1 MGKTNVSSK
10 EYQLL
15 KIFFDQSYEQYVTMR
30 SFYGDKELEPEE
42 KVIEYVKS
50 IVNVP
55 YSHFV
60 DYLSCVPHHVIADTE
75 IPQHSNLETA
85 SITLCNAFFEKG
97 FPICDTMA
105 EIGKIID
112 PQEKDN
118 GAHSKYGET
127 GIKLAQIYG
136 LSFLRADG
144 KWDLTYVGKIFHN
157 LTETECKKF
166 RVRSILRNNFF
177 SQLVL
182 DAMKKDIVLND
193 YLSPLFK
200 PTTCHRRSSNIRKVL
215 DEIVTECRNDNVD
228 LKNIIK
234 DSDENEDN
242 AFSLSNSYADSTRL
256 LPLSALLT
264 KPFLLLAGI
273 SGTGKSRI
281 VRELARACWKPD
293 SEEFKAHKPSNFE
306 MIQVKPNWHDSSEL
320 LGYVSRIGG
329 KPEFVAGDFLRFIV
343 KAWENRNVPC
353 FLCLDEMN
361 LAPVE
366 QYFAEYLSVIETR
379 KLENGEIV
387 TDPILKVNVEQWYI
401 DLIHKLTSDEILS
414 KQFLERGIAI
424 PQNLFVVG
432 TVNMDETTFSFSRKV
447 LDRAMTIEMNEVDLE
462 GGLENDGGDGFGYIG
477 EALHVQFVEGKDVYS
492 DYKELCDK
500 VITYLKSVNE
510 KLEGTPFKI
519 AYRTRNEFLVYA
531 VNRWLLSDGQDVF
544 LNAIDE
550 MTSMKILSRIEGDVD
565 KVGSVLDDLKSLL
578 EGAFGESE
586 LKTSSVSLSKLKEMT
601 KKLEKTQYTSFW
613 L

>member
-1 MGKTNVSSK
+1 MSNYKQ
-10 EYQLL
+10 EDLL
-15 KIFFDQSYEQYVTMR
+15 F
-30 SFYGDKELEPEE
+30 P
-42 KVIEYVKS
+42 S
-50 IVNVP
+50 IM
-55 YSHFV
+55 
-60 DYLSCVPHHVIADTE
+60 I
-75 IPQHSNLETA
+75 
-85 SITLCNAFFEKG
+85 
-97 FPICDTMA
+97 
-105 EIGKIID
+105 IGKYGGQMDTTTLISELMVILSPD
-112 PQEKDN
+112 GSDLESYN
-118 GAHSKYGET
+118 GRNDTIFSQTVRNLRAHIPSTKGLQKYFDVAKGDD
-127 GIKLAQIYG
+127 GIKLSDYG
-136 LSFLRADG
+136 QNMYEMISSYSCDR
-144 KWDLTYVGKIFHN
+144 
-157 LTETECKKF
+157 
-166 RVRSILRNNFF
+166 
-177 SQLVL
+177 
-182 DAMKKDIVLND
+182 
-193 YLSPLFK
+193 K
-200 PTTCHRRSSNIRKVL
+200 PIRKFETL
-215 DEIVTECRNDNVD
+215 SI
-228 LKNIIK
+228 
-234 DSDENEDN
+234 NER
-242 AFSLSNSYADSTRL
+242 FSFV
-256 LPLSALLT
+256 PALLT

-293 SEEFKAHKPSNFE
+293 SEQFKAHKPSNFE

-320 LGYVSRIGG
+320 LGYVSRISG

-343 KAWENRNVPC
+343 KAWGNRNVPY

-379 KLENGEIV
+379 KLENDEIV
-387 TDPILKVNVEQWYI
+387 TDPILKVDAEQWYI

-477 EALHVQFVEGKDVYS
+477 EALHAQFVEGKDVYS

-500 VITYLKSVNE
+500 VISYLKSVNE

-550 MTSMKILSRIEGDVD
+550 MTSMKILSRIEGDAD

-586 LKTSSVSLSKLKEMT
+586 LKTSSVSLFKLKEMM

>member
-1 MGKTNVSSK
+1 MLSTNTDSPSSQGATQKVSALR
-10 EYQLL
+10 YLFAL
-15 KIFFDQSYEQYVTMR
+15 DRFYVFHKKDCDVKSPDKNLFVKYVGEIVKLSD
-30 SFYGDKELEPEE
+30 SFYTSNFYLGLNQDSDY
-42 KVIEYVKS
+42 KVGSNFFSVNAVNDS
-50 IVNVP
+50 IVNPSVIVNFP
-55 YSHFV
+55 RRSKDGELIQIKNGVLLHNDSLYAHV
-60 DYLSCVPHHVIADTE
+60 TKYLST
-75 IPQHSNLETA
+75 
-85 SITLCNAFFEKG
+85 
-97 FPICDTMA
+97 
-105 EIGKIID
+105 
-112 PQEKDN
+112 
-118 GAHSKYGET
+118 
-127 GIKLAQIYG
+127 
-136 LSFLRADG
+136 
-144 KWDLTYVGKIFHN
+144 
-157 LTETECKKF
+157 
-166 RVRSILRNNFF
+166 
-177 SQLVL
+177 
-182 DAMKKDIVLND
+182 
-193 YLSPLFK
+193 
-200 PTTCHRRSSNIRKVL
+200 
-215 DEIVTECRNDNVD
+215 DEICIAFALWLIREID
-228 LKNIIK
+228 LKGPSFSDIK
-234 DSDENEDN
+234 DSLLKRYSKELIELLLPKEDVFKKYFFDNGELIIENEM
-242 AFSLSNSYADSTRL
+242 AVVTRSDIESMFEKEIKYDEMDGVEQDVSF
-256 LPLSALLT
+256 PNIPYIVALLT

-320 LGYVSRIGG
+320 LGYVSRISG

-387 TDPILKVNVEQWYI
+387 TDPILKVNAEQWYI

-477 EALHVQFVEGKDVYS
+477 EALHAQFVEGKDVYS

-500 VITYLKSVNE
+500 VITYQKSVNE

-550 MTSMKILSRIEGDVD
+550 MTSMKILSRIEGDAD

-586 LKTSSVSLSKLKEMT
+586 LKTSSVSLSKLKGMT